1 MKGKKQWKLAVILL
15 FVAVCGAFYLRI
27 QDFGGKVELLPE
39 SQYASEEKKE
49 TDPEAPVKEN
59 LPEEEAVELVIHV
72 CGAVTREGVYRLP
85 AGARIIDAVDAAGG
99 FTKEAAQSYLNQADH
114 LEDGIQIYI
123 PSKKEVEEWEDRAGE
138 EPPGSIG
145 SIGGRQNPV
154 NQEGADGKI
163 DLNTAGKEELMN
175 LPGIGEQKAEAI
187 LSYRE
192 AKGGFQQIEELME
205 IPGIKEGVFRKIEER
220 VIVKSR

>member
-1 MKGKKQWKLAVILL
+1 ML
-15 FVAVCGAFYLRI
+15 FR
-27 QDFGGKVELLPE
+27 
-39 SQYASEEKKE
+39 S
-49 TDPEAPVKEN
+49 
-59 LPEEEAVELVIHV
+59 
-72 CGAVTREGVYRLP
+72 
-85 AGARIIDAVDAAGG
+85 
-99 FTKEAAQSYLNQADH
+99 
-114 LEDGIQIYI
+114 
-123 PSKKEVEEWEDRAGE
+123 
-138 EPPGSIG
+138 
-145 SIGGRQNPV
+145 PV